1 MHTVPVHTIVF
12 LHAHPDDE
20 ASQTSGSMARAV
32 AEGSR
37 VVVVFATNGD
47 HGEVPADLAPGEGV
61 VDRRRVEAAGSA
73 AAIGLH
79 RVEWLGYADSGMS
92 GWEQNSHED
101 AFVAAP
107 LEEAAARFAAILD
120 EEDADIVVGYDW
132 HGGYGHPDHVRVHEV
147 LHAAAALAARRPRV
161 LESTMN
167 RDAMRRLAEGARAA
181 GAGAGAGADDIFDPD
196 QPMDDGNP
204 LGEPESAIHWRVD
217 VSDRLDQ
224 RRAALQAHASQTSDV
239 GMMLSMPPEIFSVF
253 FGHEHYI
260 EPGREP
266 GMVDGWPFE
275 AQPA

>member
-1 MHTVPVHTIVF
+1 VPVPTIVF

-47 HGEVPADLAPGEGV
+47 HGEAPDDLGPDESL
-61 VDRRRVEAAGSA
+61 VDRRRLEAQASA

-79 RVEWLGYADSGMS
+79 RVAWLGYADSGMT
-92 GWEQNSHED
+92 GWEQNSHEG

-107 LEEAAARFAAILD
+107 VEEAAARFAALLD
-120 EEDADIVVGYDW
+120 EEDADIAVGYDW

-147 LHAAAALAARRPRV
+147 LHRGAALAARPPRV

-181 GAGAGAGADDIFDPD
+181 GASDDDVFDPD
-196 QPMDDGNP
+196 QAMDDGNP

-217 VSDRLDQ
+217 VGPWLDQ
-224 RRAALQAHASQTSDV
+224 RRGALQAHASQTTDV
-239 GMMLSMPPEIFSVF
+239 GMMLAMPPEIFGVF

-266 GMVDGWPFE
+266 GMVDGWPFGG
-275 AQPA
+275 